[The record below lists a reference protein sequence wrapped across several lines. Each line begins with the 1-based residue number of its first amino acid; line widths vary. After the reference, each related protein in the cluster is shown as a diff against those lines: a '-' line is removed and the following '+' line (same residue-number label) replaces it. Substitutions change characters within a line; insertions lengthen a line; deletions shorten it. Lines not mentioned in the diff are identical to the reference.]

1 MIDKGKVNSILVT
14 RTDRLGD
21 VMLTLP
27 LISCLRKI
35 FPGVKI
41 YFLVK
46 KYLKG
51 LLESYEGIDE
61 IIYED
66 EYEGDTSLKEILRK
80 KNIDL
85 SVNVKPEF
93 RQAFMFYRLGIEYR
107 IGTAYRWYS
116 FLYNC
121 KVYEHRKN
129 SDKHES
135 ELNVSL
141 IRNFFNE
148 KCDEN
153 INSFRIDN
161 NRREELRK
169 KLITLSPELLEK
181 YIIVHPGSGGSAKD
195 LPAGKFSE
203 LVKVLHHDFK
213 DHSIVLTGI
222 QSERELA
229 EKIISDSGSADA
241 LNLCGKLSI
250 GELLILINEGS
261 LFISNSTG
269 PIHIAGIL
277 NKKIIGFYPNE
288 KPMHEGRW
296 KPLGINVEIFSP
308 ESPNDDMN
316 EININEAVISAKK
329 FIKS

>member
-1 MIDKGKVNSILVT
+1 LIDKGKVNNILVT

-35 FPGVKI
+35 FPDAKI

-51 LLESYEGIDE
+51 LLENFEGADE

-66 EYEGDTSLKEILRK
+66 EYDGDNSLKEILLK

-93 RQAFMFYRLGIEYR
+93 RQAFMFYRQGIKYR

-141 IRNFFNE
+141 IRNFFKENCDGNE
-148 KCDEN
+148 VR
-153 INSFRIDN
+153 FRIDN
-161 NRREELRK
+161 NKKAELKK
-169 KLITLSPELLEK
+169 KLISLDPVLRGK
-181 YIIVHPGSGGSAKD
+181 FIIVHPGSGGSAKD
-195 LPAGKFSE
+195 LSAGKFSE
-203 LVKVLHHDFK
+203 LVKGLCHEFK

-222 QSERELA
+222 QSENELA
-229 EKIISDSGSADA
+229 EKIISGSGSENA
-241 LNLCGKLSI
+241 LNLCGKLNLE
-250 GELLILINEGS
+250 ELLILTDECS

-288 KPMHEGRW
+288 KPMHAGRW
-296 KPLGINVEIFSP
+296 KPLGENVEIFSP
-308 ESPNDDMN
+308 EGPNDDMN
-316 EININEAVISAKK
+316 EININDVLISAKK
-329 FIKS
+329 FLNS

>member
-1 MIDKGKVNSILVT
+1 MIDKGKVKNILVT

-35 FPGVKI
+35 FPGAKI

-51 LLESYEGIDE
+51 LLECYDGIDE

-66 EYEGDTSLKEILRK
+66 DHEGNVLLKEIINK

-85 SVNVKPEF
+85 SVNVKPDF
-93 RQAFMFYRLGIEYR
+93 RQAFMFYRLGIKYR

-135 ELNVSL
+135 ELNVLL

-153 INSFRIDN
+153 INSFRIDIN
-161 NRREELRK
+161 KKDELKK
-169 KLITLSPELLEK
+169 KLISLNKELKRK

-203 LVKVLHHDFK
+203 LLKTLRHEFK
-213 DHSIVLTGI
+213 DHSILLTGI
-222 QSERELA
+222 KSERELE

-241 LNLCGKLSI
+241 VNLCGELSLR
-250 GELLILINEGS
+250 ELLTLIDECS

-288 KPMHEGRW
+288 KPMHAGRW
-296 KPLGINVEIFSP
+296 KPLGKNVVIFSP
-308 ESPNDDMN
+308 ESPDDDMN
-316 EININEAVISAKK
+316 EINIDEAVISAKK
-329 FIKS
+329 FLNS